1 MAIECRSN
9 KAARPAR
16 LGKEF
21 GMNKKPYGDILD
33 SAAADSLSRNTN
45 LWPVISAQLERKPL
59 MMTLRTRP
67 ILALLIALFIL
78 LALSGVAY
86 ALGKSLGYIPGV
98 GLVDQS
104 APIRVLA
111 EPVTVKQ
118 QEISVTVS
126 EVVADA
132 TRTFISY
139 RVDGI
144 PFVENERPACSSLP
158 EMRLPDGSTLET
170 TGGGEG
176 IPVVRTGDS
185 LNFEAE
191 YIYTPIP
198 TGENKVTFVLDCVL
212 PKETGQGKW
221 EIPLELVAA
230 PAGFATPVAELPIVN
245 TPAGIATP
253 VAETP
258 IVAGPAGFATPVAE
272 MLIVTEGSQNKS
284 GLTLERALETADSY
298 ILIGKFTDAGDLGGP
313 LSISTASDSEYLPR
327 IEDANGNP
335 VAFTVREDARPD
347 PDWDVAYYWAYEIA
361 KPVATPLKI
370 TVDSVNLRQHN
381 TAQFQLD
388 TGEHPQAGQEWKLNL
403 PVKLG
408 ASEFVVDSVTFL
420 GDGYTFSLS
429 SDNLPEGVTPYLEIV
444 DSSLSPYQ
452 FDNEAST
459 QAPDGDKV
467 LYTITLT
474 TGSTPPTGNLTVH
487 WALDEFIPKEG
498 PWSLVWTASTPSP

>member
-1 MAIECRSN
+1 
-9 KAARPAR
+9 
-16 LGKEF
+16 
-21 GMNKKPYGDILD
+21 MNRKPYGDILD

-45 LWPVISAQLERKPL
+45 LWPKISAQLERKPL
-59 MMTLRTRP
+59 IMTLRTRP

-126 EVVADA
+126 QVVADA
-132 TRTFISY
+132 TRTFINY

-191 YIYTPIP
+191 YVYTPIP
-198 TGENKVTFVLDCVL
+198 IGENKVTFVLDCVV
-212 PKETGQGKW
+212 PEDAGQGNW

-230 PAGFATPVAELPIVN
+230 PAGFVTPVAEMPIVAAPADFATPVAEM
-245 TPAGIATP
+245 PAVTA
-253 VAETP
+253 
-258 IVAGPAGFATPVAE
+258 PAGFATPVAE
-272 MLIVTEGSQNKS
+272 MPTITESAQNKS

-313 LSISTASDSEYLPR
+313 LSMSTASDSEYLPH

-335 VAFTVREDARPD
+335 VPFKVREDARPD

-361 KPVATPLKI
+361 KPVAAPLKI
-370 TVDSVNLRQHN
+370 TVDSVNLRKHS

-388 TGEHPQAGQEWKLNL
+388 TGEHPQAGQEWKLDQ
-403 PVKLG
+403 PVRLG
-408 ASEFVVDSVTFL
+408 ASEFVVDGVTFL
-420 GDGYTFSLS
+420 GNGYTFNLS
-429 SDNLPEGVTPYLEIV
+429 SENLPEGVTPDIEIV
-444 DSSLSPYQ
+444 DSSLSPFQ
-452 FDNEAST
+452 FDTNDST
-459 QAPDGDKV
+459 QAPDGNKV

-474 TGSTPPTGNLTVH
+474 TGSTPPTGNLTVN
-487 WALDEFIPKEG
+487 WGLDEFIPKEG
-498 PWSLVWTASTPSP
+498 PWSLVWTPSTTSP